1 MARAQP
7 TGETLV
13 AKPAVLDVSQSVL
26 ARMLTG
32 QEAADMAVMS
42 SGGGATNNQGSVGS
56 TSQAGCVMSSQQQ
69 VQQLR
74 VPVPGSIMSAQQQ
87 GQQQLGTST
96 PSAAVEYSL
105 VTGIPAAAAA
115 GHEYKPLA
123 SIASNQYTLHEQT
136 LRMGSLSS
144 PDQQSPQQFVSISS
158 SPALAAA
165 SSLQQQQQHMVSM
178 PNTSLP
184 SHSQHQHM
192 DTSSSAAAW
201 SAAPSES
208 QQPQLPN
215 LNHRDGECSRSYQN
229 SA

>member
-1 MARAQP
+1 MGRAQP

-32 QEAADMAVMS
+32 QEAADVAVMS
-42 SGGGATNNQGSVGS
+42 SGATNNQGSVGS
-56 TSQAGCVMSSQQQ
+56 TSQAGCIMSSQQQ

-136 LRMGSLSS
+136 LRMGSMSS

-165 SSLQQQQQHMVSM
+165 SSLQQQQQQHLVSM

-215 LNHRDGECSRSYQN
+215 LNHRDGECSRSCQN